1 MRFRHRFGN
10 AKTKLDFELNRSHC
24 ALLNTQL
31 TTFDTS
37 QLGNSSMY
45 IEDIVFKYHIY
56 SLVLVE
62 AVVLKNTDSLYTLFF
77 PPICILTM
85 PLCSFL

>member
-24 ALLNTQL
+24 AL
-31 TTFDTS
+31 
-37 QLGNSSMY
+37 